1 MVFNW
6 VDSSWY
12 GKNIGFKNLLTAEI
26 NGDSFGD
33 ALEDQLKNIV
43 IGAASNMAA
52 GAIGKSYKSGDINK
66 ATQLALPAGLG
77 SAAGEAG
84 GGDCAS
90 GAVSGVVG
98 EMCAEFAAASLS
110 YSDLIDKESSYDKNF
125 GIQTNFSV
133 GGGKSKDGKQQKMNP
148 NPKASNPNQDSS
160 RYPRGSTT
168 ISLKNRGYE
177 KEGITRATIGNGT
190 ITIAGNSNP
199 DLTGLNRYITKSQE
213 VTKDMITNAL
223 EGKVTID
230 HRFFSRE
237 GRKNIGDNFKNL
249 DRNLGISVDM
259 TAGATA
265 RATIGAFT
273 MSAEAFEKYDKIL
286 DKYEGN
292 INKAMQ
298 DPEFDR
304 YIHERV
310 AQNYGEYVKN
320 PAIAGLFRGIGEIG
334 QLIQYSIIY
343 DQNHKSNWKYDPL
356 NRYNP
361 NKGGIPP
368 LFGGIEYL
376 KDIPFDIR
384 NTVEGAQHQFNSKF
398 YEKNN

>member
-66 ATQLALPAGLG
+66 ATQLALHAGLG

-110 YSDLIDKESSYDKNF
+110 YSDLIDKESSYDKSF

-273 MSAEAFEKYDKIL
+273 MSAEAFKNHDDIKKEYKAKGDPHGYVNDPRYDDNAHEKAAYK
-286 DKYEGN
+286 
-292 INKAMQ
+292 
-298 DPEFDR
+298 
-304 YIHERV
+304 
-310 AQNYGEYVKN
+310 YGEYVKN
-320 PAIAGLFRGIGEIG
+320 PAIAGLFRGVGEIG
-334 QLIQYSIIY
+334 QFFYYTGDDLARRLV
-343 DQNHKSNWKYDPL
+343 PGGE
-356 NRYNP
+356 
-361 NKGGIPP
+361 NKGMYQPYKFSP
-368 LFGGIEYL
+368 HNGGII
-376 KDIPFDIR
+376 DSWNDTSNVID
-384 NTVEGAQHQFNSKF
+384 GARGGTFS
-398 YEKNN
+398 E